1 MKLPERFRTD
11 ETLDPEVEAQLAVID
26 AALSGGPVPSD
37 DAQLAQLARELHSE
51 RAEPTEAFAAQLD
64 RWAASGFQRAERRR
78 PAPGSDAAR
87 QRQLFAGFIPRKVID
102 RSAPWRR

>member
-64 RWAASGFQRAERRR
+64 RWAASGFQRAERHRPGQRR
-78 PAPGSDAAR
+78 RAAASSCSR
-87 QRQLFAGFIPRKVID
+87 VIPR
-102 RSAPWRR
+102 